1 MKFRKFLPLLMALP
15 LASCSFDF
23 FGLFKKKEL
32 VIPTVDVD
40 SIKVNLPSLPSR
52 NTGAIRSADG
62 YDYIDLYELSDFHG
76 AVNTEQHTSGTY
88 IGLPKLADFFD
99 KKRSENPGGTLILS
113 SGDMFQ
119 GSADSNLTRGY
130 MVNYS
135 MQYMGFDAMAIGN
148 HEFDWTDEWMKKNA
162 ELKYNTSS
170 IPFLGANITKNGEIP
185 SFLKKSTVVSRGEY
199 KIGVIG
205 VIGNELETSI
215 LKSCVA
221 EYDFSKYKEIVEA
234 ESARL
239 RSEDGCNAVVL
250 LAHEGADKIE
260 QLNNGAVD
268 AIFGGHA
275 HENKMSSNG
284 SVPSLATKN
293 YGQSVAQISLKFNS
307 ADKSFVAAENSQIIE
322 MKDVASSLKENADVK
337 AIMNEYASA
346 IDEIKNIKLGRCN
359 ADLKYDK
366 SLKNICTKS
375 MHEAAIRSIEAN
387 GNSGIDTS
395 KVIAAYHNVNGGIR
409 DDILKGKITYG
420 NVYRSFPF
428 DNEVVLYKV
437 SGKDFVAK
445 CGTLSSLGI
454 YKTIESK
461 SDIKSD
467 EDYYIVT
474 TDYLALGKEFSAFKS
489 DEGGI
494 TDEDLIRTG
503 CVVRDEVA
511 QKIYSIGR
519 VKDAEWS
526 KPSSEF
532 RILS

>member
-1 MKFRKFLPLLMALP
+1 MKLKKFLPLLMVLP
-15 LASCSFDF
+15 LTSCFFDDWF
-23 FGLFKKKEL
+23 KKEL
-32 VIPTVDVD
+32 VIPAVDVD
-40 SIKVNLPSLPSR
+40 SIKVNLPALPTR
-52 NTGAIRSADG
+52 NTGAIRNADG

-76 AVNTEQHTSGTY
+76 AVNNEAHSSGTY
-88 IGLPKLADFFD
+88 IGLPKLADFFE

-185 SFLKKSTVVSRGEY
+185 AFLKKSTVVTRGNY
-199 KIGVIG
+199 KIGIIGVIG
-205 VIGNELETSI
+205 SELENSI

-221 EYDFSKYKEIVEA
+221 GYDFSKYKEIVEA

-250 LAHEGADKIE
+250 LAHEGAENIE
-260 QLNNGAVD
+260 QINGGAVD

-275 HENKMSSNG
+275 HQDKEATNG
-284 SVPSLATKN
+284 SVPALATLN
-293 YGQSVAQISLKFNS
+293 YGQSVAKISLKFNPGDKTCLG
-307 ADKSFVAAENSQIIE
+307 ADSHSIIS
-322 MKDVASSLKENADVK
+322 MKDVDSSLKENADVK
-337 AIMNEYASA
+337 AIMKEYASS

-359 ADLKYDK
+359 ADLKFDK
-366 SLKNICTKS
+366 ALKNICTRS
-375 MHEAAIRSIEAN
+375 MHEAAIRAIEAN
-387 GNSGIDTS
+387 GNTGIDTS

-428 DNEVVLYKV
+428 DNEVVLLKV
-437 SGKDFVAK
+437 SGTEFLIN
-445 CGTLSSLGI
+445 CSTLNNLGI

-461 SDIKSD
+461 RDIKDD
-467 EDYYIVT
+467 ETYYIVT
-474 TDYLALGKEFSAFKS
+474 TDYLALGREFSAFKA

-503 CVVRDEVA
+503 AIVRDEVA
-511 QKIYSIGR
+511 KKIFSIKR
-519 VKDAEWS
+519 VKDAEWGQAT
-526 KPSSEF
+526 SEY
-532 RILS
+532 RILG

>member
-1 MKFRKFLPLLMALP
+1 MKIKKFLPLLMVLP
-15 LASCSFDF
+15 LTSCIFDF
-23 FGLFKKKEL
+23 FKKEL

-40 SIKVNLPSLPSR
+40 SIKVNLPSLPTR

-76 AVNTEQHTSGTY
+76 AVNTESHSSGTY

-99 KKRSENPGGTLILS
+99 KKRDENPGGTLILS

-185 SFLKKSTVVSRGEY
+185 SFLKKSTVVTRGNY
-199 KIGVIG
+199 KIGIIGVIG
-205 VIGNELETSI
+205 SDLETSI

-221 EYDFSKYKEIVEA
+221 DYDFSKYKEIVQT

-250 LAHEGADKIE
+250 LVHEGADKIE
-260 QLNNGAVD
+260 QIDNGYVD
-268 AIFGGHA
+268 AVFGGHA
-275 HENKMSSNG
+275 HQNKESTNG
-284 SVPSLATKN
+284 VVPSLATLN
-293 YGQSVAQISLKFNS
+293 YGQSVAQISLKFNPG
-307 ADKSFVAAENSQIIE
+307 DKTCVGSENAHIIE
-322 MKDVASSLKENADVK
+322 MKDVASNLKDNADVK

-346 IDEIKNIKLGRCN
+346 IDNIKNIKLGRCN
-359 ADLKYDK
+359 ADLKFDK

-375 MHEAAIRSIEAN
+375 MHEAAIRAIEAN
-387 GNSGIDTS
+387 GSTGIDTS
-395 KVIAAYHNVNGGIR
+395 KVVAAYHNVNGGIR

-428 DNEVVLYKV
+428 DNEVVLLKV
-437 SGKDFVAK
+437 TGKEYLIN
-445 CGTLSSLGI
+445 CSSLDNLGI
-454 YKTIESK
+454 YKTVDSK
-461 SDIKSD
+461 RDIKSD
-467 EDYYIVT
+467 ENYYIVT

-503 CVVRDEVA
+503 AVVRDEVA
-511 QKIYSIGR
+511 KKIYSIKR
-519 VKDAEWS
+519 VKDADWN
-526 KPSSEF
+526 KATSEF
-532 RILS
+532 RPLS